1 MLKQIEKQ
9 AVLEQGPGGS
19 LFCLGERG
27 FEKILMGLVAV
38 EKTTGAEDIVMLNN
52 GCLLLQP
59 LEDQKGS
66 FGEGDCRLAVK
77 LVKLVVG
84 LYQPIKAPN
93 KTDLVSEP
101 EISLLIK
108 KIKKITISVLSFFR
122 YAADAYAIFCAGK
135 PEDVVPED
143 YMLVKYW
150 EFVVN
155 WRSKQ
160 RRLAVEQSPTKVCS

>member
-1 MLKQIEKQ
+1 MNSMNPLAAIDEGDGLLKAMKCRGSAMTIEEKMRD
-9 AVLEQGPGGS
+9 AYLRVSGILRR
-19 LFCLGERG
+19 LFRLCP
-27 FEKILMGLVAV
+27 
-38 EKTTGAEDIVMLNN
+38 TAEDAVRVPVENLAMIIQSLGLQNN
-52 GCLLLQP
+52 RARAIKEMSAQYLQDGWTHVTQ
-59 LEDQKGS
+59 LHG
-66 FGEGDCRLAVK
+66 
-77 LVKLVVG
+77 VG
-84 LYQPIKAPN
+84 K
-93 KTDLVSEP
+93 
-101 EISLLIK
+101 
-108 KIKKITISVLSFFR
+108 